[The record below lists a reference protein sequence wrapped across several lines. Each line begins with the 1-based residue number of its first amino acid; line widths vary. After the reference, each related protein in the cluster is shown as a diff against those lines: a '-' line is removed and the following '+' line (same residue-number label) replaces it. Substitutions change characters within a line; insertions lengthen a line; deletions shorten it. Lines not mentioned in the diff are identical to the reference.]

1 MVLFGQSGM
10 PGIGRCFG
18 KMGRDRDEGRLEHLI
33 AVIGYSDSGKTRLVT
48 ALVAEFKSR
57 GYRVG
62 TIKHT
67 CHTPSFDKPGKD
79 SWRHF
84 DAGADTAMIYSDAV
98 LAMVKRRPESGETGG
113 GLHGLGR
120 YFEDMDLVIA
130 EGFKSADCAKIEVCR
145 AGNLEPPLYRR
156 FPGVIALVS
165 SESGDSSV
173 PRFDWNAIPEL
184 VAMLEKEV
192 LGR

>member
-1 MVLFGQSGM
+1 
-10 PGIGRCFG
+10 
-18 KMGRDRDEGRLEHLI
+18 LEHLI
-33 AVIGYSDSGKTRLVT
+33 AVIGYSDSGKTTLVT
-48 ALVAEFKSR
+48 ALVAEFKRR

-84 DAGADTAMIYSDAV
+84 DAGADTAMISSDAV
-98 LAMVKRRPESGETGG
+98 LAMVKRRTASGETGCG
-113 GLHGLGR
+113 VHGLGR
-120 YFEDMDLVIA
+120 YFEDVDLVIA
-130 EGFKSADCAKIEVCR
+130 EGFKSADCPKIEVCR
-145 AGNLEPPLYRR
+145 TGDSQPPLSSR

-165 SESGDSSV
+165 SEDRASSV
-173 PRFDWNAIPEL
+173 PRFDWNGIPEL

-192 LGR
+192 LGG